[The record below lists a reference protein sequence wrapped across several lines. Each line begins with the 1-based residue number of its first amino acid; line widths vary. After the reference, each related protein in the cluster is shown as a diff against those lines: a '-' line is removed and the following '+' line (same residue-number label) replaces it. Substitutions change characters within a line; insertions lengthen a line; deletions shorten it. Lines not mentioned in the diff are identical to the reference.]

1 MKDEDLIRNINPFG
15 LRMQPS
21 LRERVEAAAKA
32 NHRSL
37 NAEITA
43 RLEESFSSD
52 IRRII
57 RAVEPTTK
65 ESMPELEELQ
75 LNLEIVLEQVKHLAA
90 ARQK

>member
-65 ESMPELEELQ
+65 GAMPELEELQ

>member
-1 MKDEDLIRNINPFG
+1 MSRTDPQFN
-15 LRMQPS
+15 LRIPAE
-21 LRERVEAAAKA
+21 LKRRVEDAAQQNK
-32 NHRSL
+32 RSAT
-37 NAEITA
+37 AEIIA

-52 IRRII
+52 IHRII

-65 ESMPELEELQ
+65 GPAPELEELQ

>member
-57 RAVEPTTK
+57 RAVEPTAK
-65 ESMPELEELQ
+65 GPMPELEELQ